1 MKLLYTVVGALALLP
16 RVALA
21 HFILLEPPTWNSQ
34 NSVGNPQ
41 KTGPCGS
48 EGGTPTG
55 TVTRFR
61 AGETIT
67 VRWRETIYHP
77 GHWRIAFAENRA
89 DLVDPIVTLDNNQN
103 AVSATIVDPPVA
115 PILMDNLFPVSGSGS
130 NRTLQQQVTLPNRAC
145 AHCTLQVMQFMEGHG
160 PPNYL
165 YYHCADIELVMD
177 TPDAGAVPVS
187 DAGTISDAAFP
198 NDGGFV
204 IPDSGVAPQD
214 TGVVA
219 ADSGVAEIDGGAE
232 PVDSGAAAIDS
243 GAAAVDTGAAAV
255 GGRQRRGGGRQRHGC
270 GGGQWRRRSARRP
283 QHRLRLCARRAVG
296 GARSLRP
303 GPGGPAAG
311 AAAGPAAVIR
321 SIGATKPRAL
331 ARNLVDAA
339 DFLRLS

>member
-255 GGRQRRGGGRQRHGC
+255 D
-270 GGGQWRRRSARRP
+270 S
-283 QHRLRLCARRAVG
+283 
-296 GARSLRP
+296 
-303 GPGGPAAG
+303 G
-311 AAAGPAAVIR
+311 AAAVDSGAAAVD
-321 SIGATKPRAL
+321 SGTGA
-331 ARNLVDAA
+331 AA
-339 DFLRLS
+339 DSGGGGAPVDRNTGCGCALGERSAELGPSGLVLAGLLLALLRVRRR

>member
-1 MKLLYTVVGALALLP
+1 MKLLYSVVGALALFP
-16 RVALA
+16 GVASA
-21 HFILLEPPTWNSQ
+21 HFILLEPPSWNSQ
-34 NSVGNPQ
+34 NSLGNPQ

-89 DLVDPIVTLDNNQN
+89 DLIDPVITLDNNQN

-115 PILMDNLFPVSGSGS
+115 PILMDNLFPVSGAGS
-130 NRTLQQQVTLPNRAC
+130 NRTLSQQVTLPNRAC

-177 TPDAGAVPVS
+177 APDAGSVPIS
-187 DAGTISDAAFP
+187 DAGSLGDAAFP

-204 IPDSGVAPQD
+204 IPDSGVGADDSGVAMIDGGVAEVDSGLLAMDSGLEMDSGVEMDSGAVAP
-214 TGVVA
+214 
-219 ADSGVAEIDGGAE
+219 ADSGVAR
-232 PVDSGAAAIDS
+232 DSGS
-243 GAAAVDTGAAAV
+243 SAAVDTGV
-255 GGRQRRGGGRQRHGC
+255 GAPSDRQSGCGCASSDGSSKLSGLVLGGALLVMLRRG
-270 GGGQWRRRSARRP
+270 RRRS
-283 QHRLRLCARRAVG
+283 
-296 GARSLRP
+296 
-303 GPGGPAAG
+303 
-311 AAAGPAAVIR
+311 
-321 SIGATKPRAL
+321 
-331 ARNLVDAA
+331 
-339 DFLRLS
+339 